1 MMFSERLEH
10 GKYDFQH
17 LQGTVR
23 VQKPVQF
30 RGFSEYYCE
39 VDRFRR
45 YAFRGFFCVCRDF
58 QKYFSPRKKKLFWKN
73 IFLVAARGL
82 LYLCLN
88 LEGNRRRS
96 DLSQRNIGTSRNWS
110 KMSPECSNPDGS
122 NHVFHRTKFR
132 THANWNSFESG
143 CLQPI
148 LACTGS

>member
-1 MMFSERLEH
+1 MVFSERLEY

-17 LQGTVR
+17 LQGTVG

-45 YAFRGFFCVCRDF
+45 YAFRGFFCMCRDF
-58 QKYFSPRKKKLFWKN
+58 QKYFSPRKKNFFEKTF
-73 IFLVAARGL
+73 FLVTAGAL
-82 LYLCLN
+82 LYLDLKF
-88 LEGNRRRS
+88 ESNRRRS

-122 NHVFHRTKFR
+122 NHVLK
-132 THANWNSFESG
+132 
-143 CLQPI
+143 LVPP
-148 LACTGS
+148 